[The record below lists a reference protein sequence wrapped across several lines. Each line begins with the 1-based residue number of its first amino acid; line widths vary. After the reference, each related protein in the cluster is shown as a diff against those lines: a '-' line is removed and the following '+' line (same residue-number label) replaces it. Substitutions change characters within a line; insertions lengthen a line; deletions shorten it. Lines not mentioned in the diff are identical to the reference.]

1 MKRRCP
7 EQVVETKDIFNNLE
21 KTQSLLMEDT
31 GTTST
36 SISVMSEIES
46 GQTDEQSQVPTIKLT
61 PPSEDPPLSNPSDCK
76 EATSSASERSED
88 GGISAELPS
97 ESGERGSSVES
108 DVDPKKDP
116 ETSISEEAPS
126 SPQIKA
132 NPKYALSLG
141 TSIIGNSSRGSEN
154 GGQDGRISKCG
165 SLESLVSQDWDT
177 MSDRMSGTESPPRV
191 FNSPYSSLSNDFKG
205 RVSPVTSE
213 ISLFSLNSRS
223 ASPVSSP
230 TLLSPRG
237 SYTVYK
243 TLTRRHEVGPSGL
256 TLRSGSH
263 SKRDYIKELT
273 LQLEES
279 QKRNKFLEAES
290 KQLDKER
297 NQLRFEMRSLLVRN
311 EDLLQNN
318 TQLQGEM
325 RMMMEK
331 IEWLEGERSHMSAH
345 IRQLEK
351 ESAEAKEMMAEAKTQ
366 ESAFGYLQKS
376 LKSKIQ
382 DAEET
387 LEKHTKDSQSMS
399 EKLWQAERK
408 LVELCA
414 DKQTQEKKTAE
425 LEKAMLHLQ
434 AELAMALQSS
444 NETMAELVLQRGL
457 RNEAQLKVKELE
469 HNLTEKTEELQ
480 RAQQTVTRLQGE
492 VSEKRSD
499 KEWALEKQ
507 IQLREQAELQCK
519 QAERTAKDTQA
530 ELQTLNLLKEE
541 LAKQLK
547 QAKDQIMD
555 LENNMED
562 IHDSEQRWAD
572 KHKKAVTQVE
582 ELRKNLMKEKDLN
595 DQLDSEKGRLEREI
609 RVLRIEVQE
618 LKDCRIQND
627 MLAKTELKVKELE
640 DTLQTESRN
649 KAALVNTIGKLE
661 RKVKQLTDQLEEEHE
676 ANTQETTQMTQRIRS
691 LRRQLNEAQEEASHK
706 ETQKRQ
712 TQRELQEE
720 RENTARL
727 QRQLMER
734 PLQIKQDSLMARHSL
749 PSQKRMVS
757 C

>member
-1 MKRRCP
+1 
-7 EQVVETKDIFNNLE
+7 
-21 KTQSLLMEDT
+21 MEDT

-46 GQTDEQSQVPTIKLT
+46 GQTNEQSQVPTIKLT

-76 EATSSASERSED
+76 DATSEASKRSED
-88 GGISAELPS
+88 GGTSAELPS
-97 ESGERGSSVES
+97 ESGDEQGSSVES

-116 ETSISEEAPS
+116 ETSISEEVPS
-126 SPQIKA
+126 SPQIRA

-141 TSIIGNSSRGSEN
+141 TNIIGNSSRGPEN

-191 FNSPYSSLSNDFKG
+191 FNSPYSSLSNDYKG

-263 SKRDYIKELT
+263 SKHDYIKELT

-297 NQLRFEMRSLLVRN
+297 NQLRFEMRSLLVRS

-325 RMMMEK
+325 GMMMEK
-331 IEWLEGERSHMSAH
+331 IEWLEGERTHMSAH

-351 ESAEAKEMMAEAKTQ
+351 ESAEAKKMMAEAKTQ

-408 LVELCA
+408 LVELNA
-414 DKQTQEKKTAE
+414 DKQSQEKKTVE
-425 LEKAMLHLQ
+425 LEKAILHLQ

-444 NETMAELVLQRGL
+444 NETTAELVLQRGL

-519 QAERTAKDTQA
+519 QAERTAKDAQA
-530 ELQTLNLLKEE
+530 ELQTLNMLKED
-541 LAKQLK
+541 LARQLK

-582 ELRKNLMKEKDLN
+582 ELRKNLMKEKDVN
-595 DQLDSEKGRLEREI
+595 DQLESEKGRLEREV
-609 RVLRIEVQE
+609 RVMRIEVQE

-627 MLAKTELKVKELE
+627 VLAKTELKVKELE
-640 DTLQTESRN
+640 DTLQTETRN

-661 RKVKQLTDQLEEEHE
+661 RKIKQLTDQLEEEHE
-676 ANTQETTQMTQRIRS
+676 ATTQETTQWSEMPDFRSLLFAQMTQRIRS

-712 TQRELQEE
+712 AQRELQEE